1 MQTRVA
7 VLVGWI
13 VEEEVHG
20 AFSLPSEGGRSCC
33 PLPVAR

>member
-1 MQTRVA
+1 MRAWRVSMQTRVA

-20 AFSLPSEGGRSCC
+20 AFSLPSEGISEI
-33 PLPVAR
+33 